1 MGFASTMFK
10 LATLQDR
17 NQFYSSATKNYIS
30 KFMHS
35 DSFYPTRLCTNASLR
50 FLTEAN
56 DLYKI
61 VLKSGETLY
70 SADIFE
76 RLANMKGRQ
85 KKYEK
90 ACVLLEQTLK
100 IRVQI
105 LGMEH
110 EAVAQALY
118 SLRIILSKR
127 NEIDAALKA
136 LTDCLSIR
144 QLKLCFDAVEIADT
158 LHVIGQC
165 LGNSGDHQN
174 ALNLWNNAFEI
185 YRKHGNQ
192 TKLNEIKRDLDLGL
206 RLSEGALNN

>member
-1 MGFASTMFK
+1 
-10 LATLQDR
+10 
-17 NQFYSSATKNYIS
+17 
-30 KFMHS
+30 
-35 DSFYPTRLCTNASLR
+35 
-50 FLTEAN
+50 
-56 DLYKI
+56 
-61 VLKSGETLY
+61 
-70 SADIFE
+70 
-76 RLANMKGRQ
+76 MKGRQ

-118 SLRIILSKR
+118 SLGIIFSKR

-158 LHVIGQC
+158 LHGC
-165 LGNSGDHQN
+165 NWSMLGKF
-174 ALNLWNNAFEI
+174 W
-185 YRKHGNQ
+185 
-192 TKLNEIKRDLDLGL
+192 
-206 RLSEGALNN
+206 RLSKCPEPVERRL